1 MIIYP
6 AIDIKDGKCVRLF
19 KGKMDEVTVFSDDPV
34 EMAKKWEEAGARFL
48 HVVDLDGAVEGEPQ
62 NLEIVRKIV
71 AAVSVPVQLGGGI
84 RSFESVEGAL
94 GAGVRRVILGT
105 IAVKDPTLLQKVV
118 GLYGESIAVG
128 IDAREG
134 KVAVSGWIENTPLDA
149 VAVAKRMEGVGVKR
163 VIYTDIE
170 RDGTL
175 IGPNLSGLRKLL
187 ESSTI
192 PIIAS
197 GGISVVSDIQKLKE
211 LESLGLEGAII
222 GRALY
227 VGTISLREAIALG
240 DE

>member
-19 KGKMDEVTVFSDDPV
+19 KGKMDEVTVFSDGPV

-84 RSFESVEGAL
+84 RSFESVEEAL
-94 GAGVRRVILGT
+94 SAGVRRVILGT
-105 IAVKDPTLLQKVV
+105 IAVKDPALLQKVV

-149 VAVAKRMEGVGVKR
+149 VAVAKRMENVGVKR

-187 ESSTI
+187 ESTTI

-211 LESLGLEGAII
+211 LEGLGLEGAII

-240 DE
+240 DK

>member
-6 AIDIKDGKCVRLF
+6 AIDIKEGKCVRLF

-84 RSFESVEGAL
+84 RSFESVEEAL
-94 GAGVRRVILGT
+94 SAGVRRVILGT
-105 IAVKDPTLLQKVV
+105 IAVKDPALLQKVV

-149 VAVAKRMEGVGVKR
+149 VAVAKRMEDVGVKR

-187 ESSTI
+187 ESTTI

-197 GGISVVSDIQKLKE
+197 GGISVVSDVQKLKE
-211 LESLGLEGAII
+211 LEGLGLEGAII

-240 DE
+240 DK

>member
-84 RSFESVEGAL
+84 RSFESVEEAL
-94 GAGVRRVILGT
+94 SAGVRRVILGT
-105 IAVKDPTLLQKVV
+105 IAVKDPALLQKVV

-149 VAVAKRMEGVGVKR
+149 VAVAKRMEDVGVKR

-187 ESSTI
+187 ESTTI

-197 GGISVVSDIQKLKE
+197 GGISVVSDVQKLKE
-211 LESLGLEGAII
+211 LEGLGLEGAII

-240 DE
+240 DK

>member
-84 RSFESVEGAL
+84 RSFESVEEAL
-94 GAGVRRVILGT
+94 SVGVRRVILGT
-105 IAVKDPTLLQKVV
+105 IAVKDPALLQKVV

-149 VAVAKRMEGVGVKR
+149 VAVAKRMENVGVKR

-187 ESSTI
+187 ESTTI

-240 DE
+240 DK